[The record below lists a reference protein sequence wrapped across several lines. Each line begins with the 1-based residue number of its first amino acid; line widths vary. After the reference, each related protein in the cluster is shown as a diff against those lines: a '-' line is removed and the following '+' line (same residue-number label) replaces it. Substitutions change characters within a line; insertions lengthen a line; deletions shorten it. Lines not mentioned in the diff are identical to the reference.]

1 MASIVAPLYA
11 PAGSAT
17 MARIH
22 PHQLAILFAV
32 LAAGAQLAPV
42 AQQYHILARAA
53 FSLAP
58 LKREANVTSV
68 QALFLL
74 MWVMRN
80 ADPKSHEERW
90 LLGGVCIKVAQQVL
104 SPPILNLIRSDFGV
118 QIGLREC
125 LCSW

>member
-1 MASIVAPLYA
+1 MASIVTPLYA
-11 PAGSAT
+11 PAGTAT
-17 MARIH
+17 MARMH

-32 LAAGAQLAPV
+32 LAAGAQPTPL

-58 LKREANVTSV
+58 LKRGANVTSV
-68 QALFLL
+68 QVLFLL
-74 MWVMRN
+74 MWAMRS

-90 LLGGVCIKVAQQVL
+90 LLGGVCVRVAQQVRA
-104 SPPILNLIRSDFGV
+104 PVLNLISSDFGV

-125 LCSW
+125 LRSR